1 MPGSAYATSGLFF
14 KHHAFQVLRV
24 EAEKLAGRQIFR
36 HQNGGALSECGGLLQ
51 LRPGNVKKLL
61 ADVANIADA
70 FTQVIAGGE

>member
-1 MPGSAYATSGLFF
+1 MRRPACFF
-14 KHHAFQVLRV
+14 KHHAFQILRV

-36 HQNGGALSECGGLLQ
+36 YQNGGGAKGECGGLLQ